1 MVSNAWKS
9 FLLFGIAVNSL
20 IYPPFLQSHDSVGPS
35 AGTKNQ
41 WSIFFQIGNAGRE
54 LENKINGP
62 FVFRL
67 VMHDET
73 LNIKTTF
80 PDKSNRP
87 KTGLRNGP
95 PPDETLNI
103 KSTFPDKTNGP
114 KTGLRK
120 GPTNDE
126 TLNIKSTF
134 SDKTNGP
141 KTGAQNGSPHD
152 ETLNI
157 KSTFPDKSNHPKTGL
172 RNGPLQARRRTRWS
186 LRTFSAHI
194 IFDFVAKLQAGFAPL
209 RCSTLKMHP
218 CVAQR
223 KKCTPALLN
232 AKGAPL
238 KLWKLV
244 GCSGA
249 MNGFHGQAT

>member
-186 LRTFSAHI
+186 LRTF
-194 IFDFVAKLQAGFAPL
+194 L
-209 RCSTLKMHP
+209 RTLFL
-218 CVAQR
+218 
-223 KKCTPALLN
+223 T
-232 AKGAPL
+232 
-238 KLWKLV
+238 
-244 GCSGA
+244 S
-249 MNGFHGQAT
+249 

>member
-126 TLNIKSTF
+126 TSNIKSTF
-134 SDKTNGP
+134 SDKSNRP
-141 KTGAQNGSPHD
+141 KTGAQNGPPHD

-157 KSTFPDKSNHPKTGL
+157 KSTFPDKSNRPKTGL
-172 RNGPLQARRRTRWS
+172 RNGPPHELLCYRSWKNQKGHLCFLGHVGTNVRFALFGNRKTHLLFALKS
-186 LRTFSAHI
+186 NEMLIESY
-194 IFDFVAKLQAGFAPL
+194 VAAI
-209 RCSTLKMHP
+209 
-218 CVAQR
+218 
-223 KKCTPALLN
+223 
-232 AKGAPL
+232 
-238 KLWKLV
+238 
-244 GCSGA
+244 
-249 MNGFHGQAT
+249 